1 MDWTTDNFRKAK
13 WDPETEGLRGSRRAL
28 NKDKE
33 VGKRQSVSSPKAALC
48 TPSPSPGERW
58 LLLFLR
64 KVEKERK
71 GLQASFSEV
80 KFSN

>member
-1 MDWTTDNFRKAK
+1 MCGPEPCPSEGAGRMDWTTDNFRKAK

-48 TPSPSPGERW
+48 TPSPSPGE
-58 LLLFLR
+58 
-64 KVEKERK
+64 
-71 GLQASFSEV
+71 
-80 KFSN
+80 

>member
-1 MDWTTDNFRKAK
+1 MGWTTDNFRKAK

-58 LLLFLR
+58 LSIFEKSGER
-64 KVEKERK
+64 KERA
-71 GLQASFSEV
+71 ASQFQ
-80 KFSN
+80 